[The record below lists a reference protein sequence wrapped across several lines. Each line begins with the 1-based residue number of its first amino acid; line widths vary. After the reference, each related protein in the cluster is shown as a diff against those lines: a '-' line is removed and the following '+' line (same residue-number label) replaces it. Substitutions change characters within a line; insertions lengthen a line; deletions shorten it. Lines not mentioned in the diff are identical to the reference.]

1 MLLADTNKGATG
13 FHMQTGPNVS
23 GERSV
28 YSWFG
33 PLYDLSVLHS
43 VATVPTT
50 GTCQSVEGK
59 GKFYPKQATKAQR
72 GSTSIALLFL

>member
-13 FHMQTGPNVS
+13 FHMQAGPNVS

-28 YSWFG
+28 YPWFG

-43 VATVPTT
+43 VATARTT

-59 GKFYPKQATKAQR
+59 GKLYPKQATKAQR
-72 GSTSIALLFL
+72 GSRSTALHFL